1 MKKKNIQGWTDK
13 EMSDNKITEL
23 DKEMSN
29 DFSLSLALEI
39 QAANNLL
46 GNLNVLAAMKSSE
59 ALTNARVYVTLL
71 LEELKSIKS

>member
-23 DKEMSN
+23 DKKMFN